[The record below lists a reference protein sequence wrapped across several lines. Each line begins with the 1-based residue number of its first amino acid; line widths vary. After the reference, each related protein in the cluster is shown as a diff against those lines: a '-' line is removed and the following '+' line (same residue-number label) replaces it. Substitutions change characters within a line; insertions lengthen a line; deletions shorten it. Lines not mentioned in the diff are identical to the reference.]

1 MNQRS
6 SPAPGKGE
14 ELDNDFGESN
24 SSTITPKKP
33 KTINHLSTLQ
43 EIAVKWVDR
52 RCYPTLDRALRA
64 LVIGDL

>member
-1 MNQRS
+1 MKRK
-6 SPAPGKGE
+6 SPASGKRQG
-14 ELDNDFGESN
+14 LDNDFDDPN
-24 SSTITPKKP
+24 SSTYRPEKL

-43 EIAVKWVDR
+43 DIAVKWVDR